1 MGGVKSYQGIKKL
14 TSLERFET
22 YYDRYSYNSTGDT
35 LTELDLSGMKSLTYV
50 KVNYGWDTSNGIRY
64 DVGAKKIN
72 VSGCTSLQ
80 EL

>member
-1 MGGVKSYQGIKKL
+1 
-14 TSLERFET
+14 
-22 YYDRYSYNSTGDT
+22 
-35 LTELDLSGMKSLTYV
+35 MKSLTYV